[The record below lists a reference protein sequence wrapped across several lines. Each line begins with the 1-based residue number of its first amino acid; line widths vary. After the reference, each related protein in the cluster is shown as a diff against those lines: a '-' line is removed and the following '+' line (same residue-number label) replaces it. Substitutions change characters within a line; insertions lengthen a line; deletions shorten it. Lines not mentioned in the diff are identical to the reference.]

1 MTDAQRIFA
10 CINSAS
16 CHRGASACG
25 ADSPRRQVSAV
36 AVRAWGDLPFKR
48 GALTVSS
55 LRAYY
60 PNEALRLADFGQGCN
75 DRGLYKLSKSPN
87 NRVDARRP
95 RGGTSTQGPPDWGCA
110 HVWALAQSGG
120 HKERSRLGQ
129 GCNDPASAKVPD
141 FFGGGIGV
149 IVT

>member
-1 MTDAQRIFA
+1 MSIYAFA
-10 CINSAS
+10 M
-16 CHRGASACG
+16 
-25 ADSPRRQVSAV
+25 RR
-36 AVRAWGDLPFKR
+36 WGDLPFKR

-95 RGGTSTQGPPDWGCA
+95 RGGTSTQGPPDWVLWGYHGDIMA
-110 HVWALAQSGG
+110 IIWATYDQS
-120 HKERSRLGQ
+120 RVNLG
-129 GCNDPASAKVPD
+129 S
-141 FFGGGIGV
+141 I
-149 IVT
+149 